1 MFLHVDILA
10 TRKNALLLEKN
21 IESVIIELSSKMN
34 TNRIEE
40 TKMEFGE
47 KVKQARENKG
57 MTQQTLAD
65 SLYVTRQAVSK
76 WECGSRY
83 PDLLTTKCLA
93 NILGVS
99 IDSLVSDDEMRD
111 YSEKQAIMEGQ
122 KIGKLQTA
130 LYAIVFLLAVLELIP
145 FIYETMILIVDKN
158 TIYESL
164 IISRLI
170 INLAKYITIGAIAL
184 WGVIAS
190 VKNNLDAKLAGFIG
204 IAFSA
209 YMIASSAAVIMISKS
224 IASLSLIVAYLFYG
238 AIIGMHFVKRKGK
251 LAPVIYCTSALY
263 IVGVIAVH
271 LNSMLIYLKNGEYY
285 IVNTIY
291 AREALTVLI
300 NIMVI
305 LVIVFQTFVLERKRR
320 RA

>member
-1 MFLHVDILA
+1 
-10 TRKNALLLEKN
+10 
-21 IESVIIELSSKMN
+21 
-34 TNRIEE
+34 
-40 TKMEFGE
+40 MEFGE

-224 IASLSLIVAYLFYG
+224 IASLSLIVVYLFYG
-238 AIIGMHFVKRKGK
+238 AIIGMYFVKRKGK
-251 LAPVIYCTSALY
+251 LAPVIYCTSAIY

-305 LVIVFQTFVLERKRR
+305 LAIVFQTFVLERKRR